1 MVDKITKSQYEEI
14 DEVFTYGSIDEFHR
28 ILFEYTGI
36 STASY
41 TGYQYFIGE
50 DYVGDSH
57 DFDLLDVLKNA
68 YIEVVDDAN

>member
-1 MVDKITKSQYEEI
+1 MVDKITKSQYKEIEEA
-14 DEVFTYGSIDEFHR
+14 FTYCSIDEFHR
-28 ILFEYTGI
+28 ILFKHTGI

-50 DYVGDSH
+50 DFVGDSN

-68 YIEVVDDAN
+68 YIEVVEDGN